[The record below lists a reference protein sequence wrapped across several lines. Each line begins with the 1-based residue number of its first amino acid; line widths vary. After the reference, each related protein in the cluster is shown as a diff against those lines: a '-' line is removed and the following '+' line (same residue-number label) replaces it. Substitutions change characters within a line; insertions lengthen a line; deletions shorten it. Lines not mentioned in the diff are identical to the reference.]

1 MEIKKNIN
9 TEVLK
14 TNMIFA
20 FASQGISFGISIL
33 QALVVPKF
41 LNVTD
46 YGYWQLFIFFVSYV
60 GFFHFGLNDGLY
72 LKLGGTPYEE
82 MNHDRIGSQLR
93 VSILFQI
100 LLGILIVVG
109 ASFWTASA
117 DRFFVIAS
125 FAIYMVIANAGTFV
139 GFLFQAANKTK
150 IFSIADMI
158 MKVFFI
164 CALVILLILRVYSF
178 RLLIFFYIIGL
189 MLSTGYYCYWGR
201 KLIFARFCGFKTA
214 VRDILGN
221 IGVGIK
227 LLIANLAGMLI
238 IGIGRVIIDHIW
250 GIDHFG
256 QISFSLSL
264 TNFFLMFM
272 FQVSIVLFPALRQ
285 IDAAAQ
291 KRYYGEIDVILS
303 LLLPLILVFYIPIK
317 TVLSLW
323 LPQYAVS
330 LDYLAVLLPL
340 CLFDG
345 KMQLLCTTYFKVLRK
360 EKALL
365 YVNLAAFFLS
375 LLLSI
380 IGGFLLK
387 SVDAIV
393 FAMLIGVV
401 SRYVISACYLSR
413 YLPGQS
419 WTVLGT
425 ELTFA
430 AVFIAVSLKLPAI
443 WSFLSVTV
451 LYLCYLFCNR
461 AQVKIV
467 WRRLLQR

>member
-9 TEVLK
+9 TEALK

-20 FASQGISFGISIL
+20 FAAQGVSFGISIM

-46 YGYWQLFIFFVSYV
+46 YGYWQLFIFFVSYA

-82 MNHDRIGSQLR
+82 MDHDRIGSQLR
-93 VSILFQI
+93 VSVIFQI
-100 LLGILIVVG
+100 LLGIFIVVG
-109 ASFWTASA
+109 AGVWTADS

-125 FAIYMVIANAGTFV
+125 FAVYMVVANAGTFV

-158 MKVFFI
+158 MKIFFI
-164 CALVILLILRVYSF
+164 CVLVILLILRIYSF
-178 RLLIFFYIIGL
+178 KLLILFYIIGL
-189 MLSTGYYCYWGR
+189 ILSAGYYCYWGR
-201 KLIFARFCGFKTA
+201 KLIFARFCGLKTA
-214 VRDILGN
+214 VRDIFGN
-221 IGVGIK
+221 ISVGIK

-238 IGIGRVIIDHIW
+238 LGIGRVIIDHIW
-250 GIDHFG
+250 GIEHFG

-272 FQVSIVLFPALRQ
+272 YQVSIVLFPALRQ
-285 IDAAAQ
+285 IDATAQ
-291 KRYYGEIDVILS
+291 KRYYAEIDAILS

-317 TVLSLW
+317 AVLSLW

-365 YVNLAAFFLS
+365 YVNLAACMLS
-375 LLLSI
+375 LLLSV
-380 IGGFLLK
+380 IGGYLLK

-401 SRYVISACYLSR
+401 SRYVFSAGCLSR

-425 ELTFA
+425 ELVFA
-430 AVFIAVSLKLPAI
+430 AVFIVVSLKLSAL
-443 WSFLSVTV
+443 WSFLSVTI
-451 LYLCYLFCNR
+451 LYLCYLFSNR
-461 AQVKIV
+461 AQMKTVR
-467 WRRLLQR
+467 RRLLRR

>member
-1 MEIKKNIN
+1 
-9 TEVLK
+9 
-14 TNMIFA
+14 MIDYLW
-20 FASQGISFGISIL
+20 GIESFG
-33 QALVVPKF
+33 
-41 LNVTD
+41 
-46 YGYWQLFIFFVSYV
+46 
-60 GFFHFGLNDGLY
+60 
-72 LKLGGTPYEE
+72 
-82 MNHDRIGSQLR
+82 
-93 VSILFQI
+93 
-100 LLGILIVVG
+100 
-109 ASFWTASA
+109 
-117 DRFFVIAS
+117 
-125 FAIYMVIANAGTFV
+125 
-139 GFLFQAANKTK
+139 
-150 IFSIADMI
+150 
-158 MKVFFI
+158 KV
-164 CALVILLILRVYSF
+164 
-178 RLLIFFYIIGL
+178 
-189 MLSTGYYCYWGR
+189 
-201 KLIFARFCGFKTA
+201 
-214 VRDILGN
+214 
-221 IGVGIK
+221 
-227 LLIANLAGMLI
+227 
-238 IGIGRVIIDHIW
+238 
-250 GIDHFG
+250 
-256 QISFSLSL
+256 SFSLTL
-264 TNFFLMFM
+264 TNFFLVFIA
-272 FQVSIVLFPALRQ
+272 QVSMVLFPALRQ

-291 KRYYGEIDVILS
+291 KRYYGEIDAILS
-303 LLLPLILVFYIPIK
+303 LLLPLILVFYVPIK

-375 LLLSI
+375 LLLSV

-419 WTVLGT
+419 WTILGT

-430 AVFIAVSLKLPAI
+430 AVFIAVSLKLPDI

-451 LYLCYLFCNR
+451 LYLFYLFYNR
-461 AQVKIV
+461 TQAKTV